1 MSSRSISTVTGG
13 FAVPPNEGVT
23 LGDGEGGVGGI
34 SSVEVYSG
42 EAPPFV
48 VRGRLFAA
56 DELSWRG
63 Q

>member
-1 MSSRSISTVTGG
+1 M
-13 FAVPPNEGVT
+13 PPNEGVT